1 MITQHAWMFLSSFE
15 KLREKILKEKTITN
29 LMHMENMVMG
39 IAFGTA
45 VTVFQNAVVQGYKG
59 TYNHIKLQDIENAEP
74 KEFPVQGNRFAQ
86 VSAAN
91 FSKIPGSPI
100 AYWAGENFIS
110 VFEKG
115 VLIGNIFPVKKGMDT
130 SDNDRFLRFW
140 YEISSK
146 KFSFGHLA
154 SNCKWYPYDK
164 GGNFRRWYGNKEYIV
179 NYENNGYELVHST
192 ANLRS
197 RQLYFKEH
205 ITWSALTASYTSFR
219 YSDYKS
225 IFDSAGSSMFP
236 DSNQIYY
243 VLALMNTR
251 VFDLI
256 MSIINPTI
264 NYGAGSMSL
273 VPLVYEENT
282 QTHKLVSN
290 NIDISRSDWDS
301 YETSWDF
308 KRHPMV

>member
-1 MITQHAWMFLSSFE
+1 MIRAV
-15 KLREKILKEKTITN
+15 ILD
-29 LMHMENMVMG
+29 VG
-39 IAFGTA
+39 
-45 VTVFQNAVVQGYKG
+45 
-59 TYNHIKLQDIENAEP
+59 
-74 KEFPVQGNRFAQ
+74 
-86 VSAAN
+86 
-91 FSKIPGSPI
+91 
-100 AYWAGENFIS
+100 
-110 VFEKG
+110 
-115 VLIGNIFPVKKGMDT
+115 
-130 SDNDRFLRFW
+130 
-140 YEISSK
+140 
-146 KFSFGHLA
+146 
-154 SNCKWYPYDK
+154 
-164 GGNFRRWYGNKEYIV
+164 IV